1 MKSSTES
8 SVTSNQS
15 DDVKTVISNT
25 MVSSTDDIDLDD
37 ELIVIE
43 TEENSSV
50 PEVKLQSG
58 GHTTIMTG
66 TNCDIKNEKHVNIIL
81 KAVIYVID
89 AQCTCDLYV
98 LYILH
103 KKRCNLIYVL
113 NVLLFTV
120 LFFLWN

>member
-66 TNCDIKNEKHVNIIL
+66 TNCDIENEKHVNIIR
-81 KAVIYVID
+81 KS
-89 AQCTCDLYV
+89 
-98 LYILH
+98 
-103 KKRCNLIYVL
+103 CNLCIRCLLL
-113 NVLLFTV
+113 NAHAMYICFISCIKKDVI
-120 LFFLWN
+120 

>member
-1 MKSSTES
+1 MIKFKVSFFKTRISGTPDLMKSSTES

-15 DDVKTVISNT
+15 DEIKTVISNT
-25 MVSSTDDIDLDD
+25 MASSIDDIDLDD

-66 TNCDIKNEKHVNIIL
+66 MK
-81 KAVIYVID
+81 YS
-89 AQCTCDLYV
+89 
-98 LYILH
+98 
-103 KKRCNLIYVL
+103 
-113 NVLLFTV
+113 
-120 LFFLWN
+120 

>member
-15 DDVKTVISNT
+15 DDIKTVISNT
-25 MVSSTDDIDLDD
+25 MASSIDDIDLDD

-66 TNCDIKNEKHVNIIL
+66 MKYSWKVCVKNIIR
-81 KAVIYVID
+81 I
-89 AQCTCDLYV
+89 
-98 LYILH
+98 H
-103 KKRCNLIYVL
+103 
-113 NVLLFTV
+113 
-120 LFFLWN
+120 W